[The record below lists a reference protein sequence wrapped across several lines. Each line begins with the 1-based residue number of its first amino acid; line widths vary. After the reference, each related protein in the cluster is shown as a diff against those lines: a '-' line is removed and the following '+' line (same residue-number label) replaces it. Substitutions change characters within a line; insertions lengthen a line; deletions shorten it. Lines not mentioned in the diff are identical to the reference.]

1 MFSEFPVE
9 NELPRTSFVVSS
21 DTYSDYWRNSLLASP
36 TRQNWEED
44 SNVQRWLEARY
55 SASMGNNDLEKS
67 VAIWLQTA
75 EIGTWGLDENLPNNC
90 EQAIQYIKSSKPTD
104 TWSWHLDETLK
115 TNKRLVST
123 EMYVHWW
130 CYCREYVHN
139 NNGQRYIYP
148 TLNYLDHYNINRSHL
163 DRSLFSAELEV
174 LVLLTDWLVTLN
186 NDRLIHLDAD
196 ESPGVP
202 RIQTD
207 RNGRVRIGFG
217 EYRDWKTGTR
227 HATGQYIMKQGE
239 LLSQERGGSADYWYT
254 NTADIDWYTE
264 R

>member
-1 MFSEFPVE
+1 MFSESPVE

-21 DTYSDYWRNSLLASP
+21 DTYSDYWRNSLLVMP
-36 TRQNWEED
+36 TRQNWEQD

-55 SASMGNNDLEKS
+55 SASRGKNGLNDS
-67 VAIWLQTA
+67 VAIWLQTT
-75 EIGTWGLDENLPNNC
+75 EIGTWGIDENLPNNC
-90 EQAIQYIKSSKPTD
+90 EQAIQYIKSSKPTN
-104 TWSWHLDETLK
+104 TWSWHLDETLNQK
-115 TNKRLVST
+115 KRTVST

-148 TLNYLDHYNINRSHL
+148 TLNYLDHYIRSHL
-163 DRSLFSAELEV
+163 DRSLFSAEMQV
-174 LVLLTDWLVTLN
+174 LILLSDWLVTLN
-186 NDRLIHLDAD
+186 NDRLKHLDAD

-207 RNGRVRIGFG
+207 RNGCVRIGFVEDQG
-217 EYRDWKTGTR
+217 WKTGTR
-227 HATGQYIMKQGE
+227 DATGQYIMKQGE
-239 LLSQERGGSADYWYT
+239 LLSQERGGSADYWYKST
-254 NTADIDWYTE
+254 VDIDWYTE